1 MYGIITGIVDENH
14 ILVKPFWEEEMVA
27 VYGTEEQM
35 EEVQF
40 ILECSKMGK
49 DTASLIVFFDE
60 ELLELK
66 QGGYRIWR
74 IMKKNIK
81 DYFQQLKR

>member
-66 QGGYRIWR
+66 QGGEGTGYGE
-74 IMKKNIK
+74 
-81 DYFQQLKR
+81 